1 MRKFTTPLITQL
13 KKQLKEAKTPY
24 KNIAKSIF
32 EDEYNMELSYA
43 SLEKFKTNQ
52 KNVYDLIIRNLAKK
66 YSSDDLAKFDRY
78 LENFKNLT
86 RDQEVKLDEF
96 LKDLNEEINELD
108 LVKVEIDT
116 PEKKDLHN
124 FVDDID

>member
-43 SLEKFKTNQ
+43 SHEKFKTNQ

>member
-1 MRKFTTPLITQL
+1 M
-13 KKQLKEAKTPY
+13 KEAKTPY

-96 LKDLNEEINELD
+96 LKDLNEEISELD

-116 PEKKDLHN
+116 TEKKDLHN